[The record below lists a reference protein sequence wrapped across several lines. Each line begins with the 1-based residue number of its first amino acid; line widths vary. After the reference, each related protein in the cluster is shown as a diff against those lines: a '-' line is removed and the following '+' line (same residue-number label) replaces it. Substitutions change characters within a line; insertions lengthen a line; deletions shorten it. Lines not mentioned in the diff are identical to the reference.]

1 MLQVL
6 EDGLNEWNARDI
18 KLDVHVHVQAQGI
31 FFFVGET
38 QFNES
43 SSSLI
48 ITCYTFNTHI
58 PLIHVH
64 VTYP

>member
-31 FFFVGET
+31 FFCRRDT
-38 QFNES
+38 IQ
-43 SSSLI
+43 
-48 ITCYTFNTHI
+48 
-58 PLIHVH
+58 
-64 VTYP
+64 

>member
-18 KLDVHVHVQAQGI
+18 NWMYMYRHKV

-43 SSSLI
+43 SLPAI
-48 ITCYTFNTHI
+48 HLTHI
-58 PLIHVH
+58 YH
-64 VTYP
+64 